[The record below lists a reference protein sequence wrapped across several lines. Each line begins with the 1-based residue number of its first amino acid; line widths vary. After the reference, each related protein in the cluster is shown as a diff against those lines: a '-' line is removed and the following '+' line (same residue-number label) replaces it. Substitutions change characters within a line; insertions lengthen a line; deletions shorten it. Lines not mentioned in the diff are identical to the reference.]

1 MYIIVLLNPIFLV
14 RRYTSATMCGLV
26 WTSNF
31 VAYRCRTCGISPCMS
46 LCAQCFR
53 LGNHEGHDFN
63 MFRSQAGGAC
73 DCGDTNVMKDSGF
86 CTRHGRL
93 NADGDAADRIPP
105 PDLLTIA
112 QLMMPRV
119 ILRLVQHLRETSA
132 RQPAEQQLALSRA
145 DSFIGEKR
153 QNRMNSPFSLISSS
167 SVQSSDVHCPLQI
180 MWISSRRWEIRCA
193 S

>member
-1 MYIIVLLNPIFLV
+1 MTQYTEGRFCLWPGLLLRTVNSIGWTETFNFLFPV

-93 NADGDAADRIPP
+93 HDDDDAASRIPP

-132 RQPAEQQLALSRA
+132 DEHPNALNRA
-145 DSFIGEKR
+145 DSFIGE
-153 QNRMNSPFSLISSS
+153 
-167 SVQSSDVHCPLQI
+167 SVQEH
-180 MWISSRRWEIRCA
+180 
-193 S
+193 